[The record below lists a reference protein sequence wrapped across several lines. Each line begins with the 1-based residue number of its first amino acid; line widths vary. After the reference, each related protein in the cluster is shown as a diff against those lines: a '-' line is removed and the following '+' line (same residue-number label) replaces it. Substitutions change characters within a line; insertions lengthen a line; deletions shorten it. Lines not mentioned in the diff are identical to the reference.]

1 VTNAIPGAIAITRA
15 VEAVMR
21 KDRGRLLSA
30 LTARLKDLQLAE
42 DALQEAM
49 IAALSH
55 WGRSGL
61 PQSPQGWLLRVA
73 MRKAIDRLRGA
84 ARQGRS
90 TADLAL
96 LAGEEASDMEVDQIP
111 DERLRLIFTC
121 CHPAL
126 DRKSHVA
133 LTLRVIGGLTT
144 EEIAAAFLDLP
155 ATIGQRISR
164 AKARIGAKGI
174 AFAVPGPDQWPERLS
189 SVLATVYLI
198 FTAGYTQGGS
208 RDLGDEAVFLA
219 ELLNALRPGE
229 PEIEGCL
236 ALLLMTH
243 ARRRARVGADGA
255 TVPPSEQ
262 DRSLWDHA
270 AISRGKAVLEAAI
283 ARGAPGPYQIKAA
296 IAALH
301 AAEGAA
307 DWPQIAAL
315 YAALYRHE
323 PTPVVALN
331 HAVALAEVGQAAPA
345 LMLLDALGAALDGH
359 QPFHAARALVLTR
372 LHDHGAAMAAFERA
386 IALAPTRAD
395 AMLLERRKK
404 EAEQKPGPSPTGR

>member
-1 VTNAIPGAIAITRA
+1 MRSAA
-15 VEAVMR
+15 VLDR
-21 KDRGRLLSA
+21 LIRQDRGRLLAA
-30 LTARLKDLQLAE
+30 LMARGGTFPAAE
-42 DALQEAM
+42 EALQDACA
-49 IAALSH
+49 AALVA
-55 WGRSGL
+55 WAPGIPDR
-61 PQSPQGWLLRVA
+61 PDAWLLRTA
-73 MRKAIDRLRGA
+73 LRRMIDSWRARGRAEAGQA
-84 ARQGRS
+84 A
-90 TADLAL
+90 LAPL
-96 LAGEEASDMEVDQIP
+96 LPDEAAEDPEMIP

-164 AKARIGAKGI
+164 AKARIGATGI
-174 AFAVPGPDQWPERLS
+174 PFAVPGPDLWPERLS

-198 FTAGYTQGGS
+198 FTAAYTQGGT

-219 ELLNALRPGE
+219 DLLNALRPGD

-236 ALLLMTH
+236 ALLLLTH

-262 DRSLWDHA
+262 DRTLWDHA
-270 AISRGKAVLEAAI
+270 AIARGRAVLDAAM
-283 ARGAPGPYQIKAA
+283 ARGDPGPYQIKAA

-301 AAEGAA
+301 AADGAA

-331 HAVALAEVGQAAPA
+331 HAVALAEAGQAAPA
-345 LMLLDALGAALDGH
+345 LMLLDALAPALEGH
-359 QPFHAARALVLTR
+359 QPYHAARAMVLTR
-372 LHDHGAAMAAFERA
+372 LQEFRAALAAFDRA
-386 IALAPTRAD
+386 IALAPTQAD
-395 AMLLERRKK
+395 ALLLQRRKK
-404 EAEQKPGPSPTGR
+404 EAEQKLGPSPTGR